1 MKKIFPLIICAL
13 GAVNAFSQILPEHP
27 DDEDRNQGKAILLHL
42 AFGVHQPVAD
52 MADRFGAD
60 GDFGIGLEYLTANNF
75 IVGAEGYYFF
85 GTKVKEDPLAILRT
99 PEGDIIGK
107 DRLIASVVLRER
119 GYYFGGMAGKLFVL
133 NKKRA
138 GIRLTCGAGL
148 LRHWI
153 RIQDDNTSV
162 TQLTGDYKKGYDR
175 LTGGL
180 ALNQFVG
187 WQHLAG
193 NRRSN
198 FLIGLEFNEGFTNT
212 LRDWDFNDMRKLDE
226 SRLDIRIGF
235 RVAWT
240 LPFYQGGA
248 EDIYY

>member
-1 MKKIFPLIICAL
+1 MKKIFPLIICILCAL
-13 GAVNAFSQILPEHP
+13 NTFSQLLPERAP
-27 DDEDRNQGKAILLHL
+27 DEDRNIGNAILLHL
-42 AFGVHQPVAD
+42 AFGVHLPVAD
-52 MADRFGAD
+52 MADRYGVD
-60 GDFGIGLEYLTANNF
+60 GDFGFGVEYLTASNL
-75 IVGAEGYYFF
+75 ILGAEGYYLF

-99 PEGDIIGK
+99 PEGDIIGN
-107 DRLIASVVLRER
+107 DRLLASVVLHER
-119 GYYFGGMAGKLFVL
+119 GYYVGGMAGKLFAM
-133 NKKRA
+133 NGKRS
-138 GIRLTCGAGL
+138 GIRLTLGAGL

-153 RIQDDNTSV
+153 RVQDDNTSV

-175 LTGGL
+175 LSGGL

-226 SRLDIRIGF
+226 SRLDIRIGL

-248 EDIYY
+248 ENIYY